1 MFKTSVSAMLVAL
14 LLGGALLNDCA
25 QNRGAN
31 PTIGI
36 ALEKVPDIRS
46 RSFERFGLSCRK
58 SEHIASSSDSFPAVW
73 DKPAPVLQWIGA
85 PIRSVTLRRYGPGWK
100 NQYTVRNHLSKLLT
114 AQTREVFT
122 YEAWAE
128 AVFADMIATIEFSDH
143 TQRPLE
149 ISGPHVCFLPRSGT
163 TALASSFC

>member
-46 RSFERFGLSCRK
+46 RSFERFGLSCR
-58 SEHIASSSDSFPAVW
+58 
-73 DKPAPVLQWIGA
+73 KPAPVLQWIGA

>member
-46 RSFERFGLSCRK
+46 RSFERFGL
-58 SEHIASSSDSFPAVW
+58 HIASSSDSFPAVW

-85 PIRSVTLRRYGPGWK
+85 PIRSVTIRCYGPGWK

-114 AQTREVFT
+114 AQTRE
-122 YEAWAE
+122 
-128 AVFADMIATIEFSDH
+128 
-143 TQRPLE
+143 
-149 ISGPHVCFLPRSGT
+149 
-163 TALASSFC
+163 